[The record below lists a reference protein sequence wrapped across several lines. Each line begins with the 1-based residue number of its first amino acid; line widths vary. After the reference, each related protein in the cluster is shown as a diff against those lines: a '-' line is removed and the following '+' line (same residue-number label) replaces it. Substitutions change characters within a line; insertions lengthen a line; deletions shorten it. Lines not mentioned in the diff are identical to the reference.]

1 MKSLFPLIS
10 LMITCG
16 IASSA
21 IAQEPADQ
29 PEIAA
34 EGPAATT
41 AESPAPAPESQATP
55 TAPAPEKRY
64 GFGALVQ
71 WLGKP
76 DPEPPTPP
84 HTGIKA
90 LTLALGK
97 DVRHLPS
104 TQNLFWVG
112 VGGGIAAAVHPLDS
126 TANADLSGPT
136 LDKVFKPGAILGQS
150 YTLLPA
156 AVTVYAVG
164 RIKGMPRVSH
174 MGSDLIESLLIAELI
189 TQGVKYT
196 VRRERPDGSGAN
208 SFPSGHA
215 AGTMAFATALERH
228 FNWHYFVPAYAF
240 ATYVAVS
247 RLHDNVHFASD
258 VAAGA
263 AVGIIAG
270 RTVTRHGRENFPIQA
285 IALPGGFGIF
295 YVRQTT

>member
-1 MKSLFPLIS
+1 MKSFFPIVTVL
-10 LMITCG
+10 ITCG
-16 IASSA
+16 ITSPLV
-21 IAQEPADQ
+21 AQEVAPDQ
-29 PEIAA
+29 P
-34 EGPAATT
+34 PATT
-41 AESPAPAPESQATP
+41 NASDAQPPAPVPVDHH
-55 TAPAPEKRY
+55 
-64 GFGALVQ
+64 GFSGFIQ

-84 HTGIKA
+84 HTGFKA
-90 LTLALGK
+90 LAQSLGR

-104 TQNLFWVG
+104 MQNLFWVG
-112 VGGGIAAAVHPLDS
+112 VGGGLAAAVHPLDD

-156 AVTVYAVG
+156 AATVYAVG

-174 MGSDLIESLLIAELI
+174 MGSDLIESVLVAELM
-189 TQGVKYT
+189 TQTMKYT

-215 AGTMAFATALERH
+215 ADTMAFATALERH
-228 FNWHYFVPAYAF
+228 FNWHYWAPAYAI
-240 ATYVAVS
+240 ASYVAMS
-247 RLHDNVHFASD
+247 RLHDNRHFASD

-270 RTVTRHGRENFPIQA
+270 RTVTRHGRENFPVQA
-285 IALPGGFGIF
+285 MSVPGGFAVM
-295 YVRQTT
+295 YSRQTN